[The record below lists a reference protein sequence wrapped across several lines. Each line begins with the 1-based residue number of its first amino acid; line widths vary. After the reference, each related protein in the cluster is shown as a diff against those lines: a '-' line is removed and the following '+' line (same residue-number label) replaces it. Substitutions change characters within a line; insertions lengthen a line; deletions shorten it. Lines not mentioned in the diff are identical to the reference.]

1 MSWAERPQTIKEVGS
16 IYTIQGFDLNY
27 VGVILGP
34 SIKYRDGKIIFD
46 KSVHFNKDVTNNRTM
61 ENGEKKNFGEE
72 LIKNEM
78 NVLMTRGV
86 HGLFIYAVDEALR
99 EKLKSSV

>member
-1 MSWAERPQTIKEVGS
+1 
-16 IYTIQGFDLNY
+16 
-27 VGVILGP
+27 
-34 SIKYRDGKIIFD
+34 
-46 KSVHFNKDVTNNRTM
+46 M